1 MTSDDGST
9 SPPVRTTINVDI
21 ENNIPVEVRDD
32 LRKFRFS
39 RLKGISVLIVKLIY
53 YYKDKQTDCRC
64 ISAAINSSYTS
75 QLSLETQ
82 ERLEDIS
89 LEELADELPENA
101 PRYVVISYPVKHP
114 DGRIAVPLALINWK
128 PTTSSPEMNTLHA
141 SGLSMFQQVAE
152 VSRYTQI
159 VEVRDGAEALTEEL
173 LNKALG

>member
-39 RLKGISVLIVKLIY
+39 RLKGISVLIVK
-53 YYKDKQTDCRC
+53 
-64 ISAAINSSYTS
+64 
-75 QLSLETQ
+75 LSLETQ

-141 SGLSMFQQVAE
+141 SVPSGLSMFQQVAE

>member
-1 MTSDDGST
+1 MST
-9 SPPVRTTINVDI
+9 SKTID
-21 ENNIPVEVRDD
+21 IPVEVRDD

-39 RLKGISVLIVKLIY
+39 RLKGISVLIVKIN
-53 YYKDKQTDCRC
+53 KQT
-64 ISAAINSSYTS
+64 
-75 QLSLETQ
+75 LSLETQ

-152 VSRYTQI
+152 VSRI